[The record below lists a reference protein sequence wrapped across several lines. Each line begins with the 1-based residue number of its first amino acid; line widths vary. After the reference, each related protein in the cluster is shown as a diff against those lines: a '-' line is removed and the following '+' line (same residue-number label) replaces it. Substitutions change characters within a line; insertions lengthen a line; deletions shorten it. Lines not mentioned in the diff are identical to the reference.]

1 MASFTHFT
9 QKSRIRI
16 SRIFAAII
24 IFLALF
30 SEPSWERSH
39 FAVSII
45 VDVLAFLL
53 ILIATFG
60 RLWSLM
66 YISGHKT
73 KDLFTD
79 GPYSLV
85 RNPLYMFSF
94 IGAFGIG
101 LVSDNI
107 YILVLLVLI
116 FGLYYPFVIR
126 GEEKNL
132 LRVHGETF
140 DEYRQKTPMLIPRFS
155 LYHDEP
161 TLEID
166 TRLFRRNFFSV
177 VWFPLIFLILLLI
190 ERLHE
195 LGVLP
200 VLFNAP

>member
-9 QKSRIRI
+9 QKSRITI

-39 FAVSII
+39 LAVSMI

-60 RLWSLM
+60 RLWGLM

-73 KDLFTD
+73 RDLVTD

-94 IGAFGIG
+94 IGALGIG

-132 LRVHGETF
+132 HRVHGKAFE
-140 DEYRQKTPMLIPRFS
+140 EYRQKTPMFIPRFS

-161 TLEID
+161 SLEID

-195 LGVLP
+195 FGALP

>member
-1 MASFTHFT
+1 
-9 QKSRIRI
+9 
-16 SRIFAAII
+16 
-24 IFLALF
+24 
-30 SEPSWERSH
+30 
-39 FAVSII
+39 
-45 VDVLAFLL
+45 
-53 ILIATFG
+53 
-60 RLWSLM
+60 
-66 YISGHKT
+66 
-73 KDLFTD
+73 
-79 GPYSLV
+79 
-85 RNPLYMFSF
+85 MFSF

-177 VWFPLIFLILLLI
+177 VWFPLIFLILLII